1 MKVEPASGLGPAR
14 IAPMLALLA
23 QHRVLGAVPEAEWL
37 PLLRQS
43 HIVSAPARERL
54 FAHGDP
60 GRTVVLVL
68 EGYVKISAT
77 TLAGREVVYELCG
90 PGSVFGEL
98 AVLNGWPRS
107 ADAVALSPCRVLSIH
122 GEEFRRVLL
131 RSPEAL
137 VGLVQLLSGRL
148 RAVTERMTD
157 GLDLP
162 APARLAKALLQL
174 AALHSHPVPEGL
186 RIDVQLSQREL
197 GAITGLTRESI
208 NKQLA
213 AWRDENWVQVSDR
226 FVTVLDVGALREV
239 VAEGELL

>member
-1 MKVEPASGLGPAR
+1 MKVEPASALPSAR
-14 IAPMLALLA
+14 LAPMLALLA

-43 HIVSAPARERL
+43 HVVSAQARERL
-54 FAHGDP
+54 FAHGDT

-68 EGYVKISAT
+68 DGFLKLSMT
-77 TLAGREVVYELCG
+77 TLAGREVVYELVG

-107 ADAVALSPCRVLSIH
+107 ADAVALSPCRVLSVH
-122 GEEFRRVLL
+122 GEGFRRVLV

-137 VGLVQLLSGRL
+137 VGMVQLLSGRL

-213 AWRDENWVQVSDR
+213 AWRDDNWVQVSDR
-226 FVTVLDVGALREV
+226 FVTVLNVASLRAV
-239 VAEGELL
+239 VAEGEVL

>member
-1 MKVEPASGLGPAR
+1 MRVEPASSLSSAR
-14 IAPMLALLA
+14 LAPMLALLA
-23 QHRVLGAVPEAEWL
+23 QHRVLGAVPEAEWS

-43 HIVSAPARERL
+43 NVVSAQPRERL
-54 FAHGDP
+54 FAHGDK

-68 EGYVKISAT
+68 EGFLKLSMT
-77 TLAGREVVYELCG
+77 TLAGREVVYELVG

-98 AVLNGWPRS
+98 AVLNDWPRS
-107 ADAVALSPCRVLSIH
+107 ADAVALSPCRVLSVH
-122 GEEFRRVLL
+122 GDGFRRVLV

-137 VGLVQLLSGRL
+137 LGLVQLLSGRL
-148 RAVTERMTD
+148 RAVSERMTD

-186 RIDVQLSQREL
+186 RIDIQLSQREL

-213 AWRDENWVQVSDR
+213 AWRDDSWVHVSDR
-226 FVTVLDVGALREV
+226 YVTVLDVASLREV
-239 VAEGELL
+239 VASGELI